1 LTYFDLLL
9 PLCLPGSH
17 PPQVGGYEPSGG
29 GRENFGVYDWSWSFF
44 FATLGLILVARA
56 VSLWPIAWVLNWI
69 DARDGI
75 QTRHLSNRNL
85 IMMWVSGLRG
95 AIAIGLAMDLPT
107 PHRYTMLTTTCM
119 IVLFTTFVMGS
130 STPSMLHWLKVP
142 TGHTKKKELWHPPA
156 KGLQHLW
163 LRTQKMMDSEED
175 MEEAAESASLRHLD
189 LDGAVSVVKTEK
201 RMLV

>member
-1 LTYFDLLL
+1 LSAWIPY
-9 PLCLPGSH
+9 PI
-17 PPQVGGYEPSGG
+17 PQVGGYEPSGG
-29 GRENFGVYDWSWSFF
+29 GRENFGVYNWSWSFF

-107 PHRYTMLTTTCM
+107 PHR
-119 IVLFTTFVMGS
+119 
-130 STPSMLHWLKVP
+130 
-142 TGHTKKKELWHPPA
+142 
-156 KGLQHLW
+156 
-163 LRTQKMMDSEED
+163 
-175 MEEAAESASLRHLD
+175 
-189 LDGAVSVVKTEK
+189 
-201 RMLV
+201 